1 MERVPV
7 FDCLAPLFEERGFA
21 LYMVGGLSRDYL
33 LGRKLDDYDFATDA
47 TPEEMS
53 LFLPNLDA
61 TFARYGAVRTRV
73 LSSRCDITT
82 LREEGEYKDHRH
94 PSLIRY
100 VKEPS
105 LDSVRRDFTVNALYI
120 DSQYRVLDFHNGKR
134 DLEAKLLRF
143 IGNPYRRIQ
152 EDPLRIIR
160 AERFEKILGFQIE
173 EESQKAIDDLRSLL
187 SNVSKGKKEEEIAKG
202 WKGQK

>member
-1 MERVPV
+1 
-7 FDCLAPLFEERGFA
+7 
-21 LYMVGGLSRDYL
+21 MVGGLSRDYL
-33 LGRKLDDYDFATDA
+33 LERKLGDYDFATDA

-53 LFLPNLDA
+53 LFLPSFDG

-73 LSSRCDITT
+73 FASHCDITT

-94 PSLIRY
+94 PGFIKY

-105 LDSVRRDFTVNALYI
+105 LDSIRRDFTVNALYI
-120 DSQYRVLDFHNGKR
+120 DSKYRVLDFHNGKK
-134 DLEAKLLRF
+134 DLERKILRF
-143 IGNPYRRIQ
+143 IGDPYKRIQ

-160 AERFEKILGFQIE
+160 AERFEKTLGFQIE
-173 EESQKAIDDLRSLL
+173 KESQKAIDELRPLL
-187 SNVSKGKKEEEIAKG
+187 STVSSGKKEEEIAKG